1 MAKKVAKKVAKKAAK
16 TAVTIELPCI
26 DFQQGSQPLVFFH
39 IKAKA
44 LWEIVSINQKIE
56 DKDEGYQRSLSG
68 SRVKAIAKYVDG
80 NNTLPQSL
88 LVSFDD
94 GEIIKRDGKT
104 FLKILKSKTAGWVI
118 DGQHRLAG
126 AYNATKDIDLP
137 VLAFVG
143 LSIQKQIQLFVTI
156 NQEAKGVP
164 SSLYLDL
171 LKNLPYKSPAE
182 IGKESAANIGV
193 ELKKDE
199 ESPFY
204 AKIVI
209 TTSPKRGEISLT
221 NFVRKI
227 TPLILPGKGILQVY
241 NQVEQRGIISNYYK
255 GLRNV
260 FSKEYNRVD
269 SIFFQTLGFGALINA
284 LPTFFAICFREHK
297 GFRVEDVTAVFKK
310 IDYFDFSSWHS
321 KGSGSGAEIESGM
334 DLSSE
339 LNSMFEIG
347 TGDDR
352 KTIRL

>member
-1 MAKKVAKKVAKKAAK
+1 MAKKIIKRY
-16 TAVTIELPCI
+16 TNIDLPCVT
-26 DFQQGSQPLVFFH
+26 FKQGALQLVFFH
-39 IKAKA
+39 IKAKT
-44 LWEIVSINQKIE
+44 LWDIVSISQKIE

-68 SRVKAIAKYVDG
+68 SRVKSIAKYVDG

-88 LVSFDD
+88 LVSFDS
-94 GEIIKRDGKT
+94 GEIIKKAGKQY
-104 FLKILKSKTAGWVI
+104 LRVKKKKDAGWLI

-126 AYNATKDIDLP
+126 AYTATKDIEVP
-137 VLAFVG
+137 VLAFIG

-171 LKNLPYKSPAE
+171 LKNIPLKTSAE
-182 IGKESAANIGV
+182 IGKESAANIGT

-199 ESPFY
+199 DSPFY
-204 AKIVI
+204 ARIVI

-227 TPLILPGKGILQVY
+227 TPLILPGKGILQIY
-241 NQVEQRGIISNYYK
+241 NQVEQRGIIANYYK
-255 GLRNV
+255 GLRNI
-260 FSKEYNRVD
+260 FPKEYNKSD

-284 LPTFFAICFREHK
+284 LPTFFSICYRDYK
-297 GFRVEDVTAVFKK
+297 GFRVEDVTNVFKK
-310 IDYFDFSSWHS
+310 IDYFDFSNWRSIGT
-321 KGSGSGAEIESGM
+321 GSAAEIDAGN

-347 TGDDR
+347 TGTEK